1 MPKIL
6 NKSSIFNV
14 APGLEINHLSGLW
27 SMNQRMAGGGKPPMS
42 VQASS
47 SSRSGA
53 AAMWRREAVTT
64 APLTLTRGELG
75 GSEVTRVNW
84 RREI

>member
-6 NKSSIFNV
+6 NKLSIFNV
-14 APGLEINHLSGLW
+14 ARPRDKSREAHLSGLW

-47 SSRSGA
+47 SSRPGEA
-53 AAMWRREAVTT
+53 GIRRREAVTT

-75 GSEVTRVNW
+75 GSEVTS
-84 RREI
+84 